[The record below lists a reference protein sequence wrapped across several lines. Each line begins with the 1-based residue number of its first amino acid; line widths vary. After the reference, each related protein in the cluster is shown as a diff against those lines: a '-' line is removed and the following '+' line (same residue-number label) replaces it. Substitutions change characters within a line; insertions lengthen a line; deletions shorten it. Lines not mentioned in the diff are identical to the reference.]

1 MTKAVSAV
9 SAEEI
14 SIGGIRIRPFQS
26 MDEAVNYICANGNVR
41 CGAAIAINPE
51 KVMTAQHDAELRE
64 LIDNS
69 MLRFA
74 DGIGVIKSMQRKGV
88 KSERIPGCELWMA
101 VMAKSAELK
110 LPVMLI
116 GARPEVNEKVVA
128 RLKGEGVNVVHAC
141 HGYAIDEAE
150 LIAVLQQ
157 KQPKIVSVAMGSPKQ
172 EKLIA
177 RLQAA
182 YPDAF
187 YQGVGG
193 SFDVYAGAVKRAPKW
208 ACDLHAEWLYR
219 LCREPKR
226 IFRQRNLVKYL
237 YADLRGKL

>member
-1 MTKAVSAV
+1 MTTEVT
-9 SAEEI
+9 
-14 SIGGIRIRPFQS
+14 IGGIRIRPFQS
-26 MDEAVNYICANGNVR
+26 MDEAVDYICADGNVR

-51 KVMTAQHDAELRE
+51 KVMTAQHDAELRD
-64 LIDNS
+64 LISNS

-88 KSERIPGCELWMA
+88 RSARIPGCELWQA
-101 VMAKSAELK
+101 VMKKSAELK

-116 GARPEVNEKVVA
+116 GARPEVNVKVVA
-128 RLKGEGVNVVHAC
+128 RLKSEGVNVVHAC
-141 HGYAIDEAE
+141 DGYAVDEE
-150 LIAVLQQ
+150 LLIQAMHDT
-157 KQPKIVSVAMGSPKQ
+157 QPKIISVAMGSPKQ

-182 YPDAF
+182 YPTAF

-193 SFDVYAGAVKRAPKW
+193 TFDVYVGAVKRAPKW
-208 ACDLHAEWLYR
+208 ACDLHVEWLYR